1 MILVNRNWV
10 SGTENYRFGFNGKEK
25 TNEVYN
31 DNCFQDYGLRSY
43 DVRLGRFISSDPLTK
58 NYPYWTPYQFAGN
71 IPIKF
76 IDLDGGEPKSDGE
89 KDGDYQSATLNGT
102 DSYYGWTWN
111 SANKQ
116 WNRGAL
122 LEFTAGD
129 VTIDSD
135 HDLDKKQHAPE
146 DRSKAVQ
153 SYIDDGIYGYANAYT
168 DFTYTFTEGTIL
180 KKTRADDNLLQHFM
194 YGDGST
200 AEFGPNSD
208 MSSII
213 GDVKAFKDFADAYEA
228 AALAWYKAKGNLD
241 EFDGQMAIEQNRPDY
256 IGDPITS
263 LFANTVMGGY
273 KQIDTKI
280 TKISS
285 SEINVTY
292 IIYDHFGA
300 GVKDANSYVPGLAA
314 MYYLQHYEGVMGIQ
328 FTPFIWNVTIN
339 R

>member
-1 MILVNRNWV
+1 
-10 SGTENYRFGFNGKEK
+10 
-25 TNEVYN
+25 
-31 DNCFQDYGLRSY
+31 
-43 DVRLGRFISSDPLTK
+43 
-58 NYPYWTPYQFAGN
+58 
-71 IPIKF
+71 
-76 IDLDGGEPKSDGE
+76 
-89 KDGDYQSATLNGT
+89 
-102 DSYYGWTWN
+102 
-111 SANKQ
+111 
-116 WNRGAL
+116 
-122 LEFTAGD
+122 
-129 VTIDSD
+129 
-135 HDLDKKQHAPE
+135 
-146 DRSKAVQ
+146 
-153 SYIDDGIYGYANAYT
+153 
-168 DFTYTFTEGTIL
+168 
-180 KKTRADDNLLQHFM
+180 M